1 MFVFDTVMFENGHSG
16 CVAEGLQEMDATV
29 RVQGTSAYSA
39 AEFIAA
45 VKTMPVPSRLARGRD
60 FK

>member
-29 RVQGTSAYSA
+29 RVQGTWAYSA
-39 AEFIAA
+39 AEFNP
-45 VKTMPVPSRLARGRD
+45 VLKTRLV
-60 FK
+60 